1 MSKLNYND
9 HLDDLMERLMS
20 EDISEEDMTKTL
32 KIAKAV
38 TDIAKIKMDEKKL
51 KVDQFNALKNAGF
64 VPMDLA
70 DDLGKSLGLQ
80 KKLIDQ

>member
-64 VPMDLA
+64 VPVA
-70 DDLGKSLGLQ
+70 IVTGKQIGRAHV
-80 KKLIDQ
+80 